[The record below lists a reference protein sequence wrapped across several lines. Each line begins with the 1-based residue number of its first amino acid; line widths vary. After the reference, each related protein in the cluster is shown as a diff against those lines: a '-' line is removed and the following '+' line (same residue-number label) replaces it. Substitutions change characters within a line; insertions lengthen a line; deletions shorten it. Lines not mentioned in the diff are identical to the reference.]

1 MYATSECHEPAC
13 AAWPSLRS
21 LHARER
27 RQADIGGALL
37 TLWRWR
43 RDAHARRTEMSQGT
57 LLLLH
62 GAAIEAATTALC
74 SCTVLCGISERLPR
88 ARRLAA

>member
-1 MYATSECHEPAC
+1 M
-13 AAWPSLRS
+13 L
-21 LHARER
+21 
-27 RQADIGGALL
+27 
-37 TLWRWR
+37 
-43 RDAHARRTEMSQGT
+43 QGT